1 MLLNY
6 DFLEFENG
14 KTENRT
20 RDYSLT
26 KDIDKELEAKRLAKS
41 TRPKVKIK
49 EGLSLRATLD
59 AFGEELSRLKRE
71 QNKETIKGSTIEATS
86 LNSIVNKIKSGLP
99 FGTISAFRPF
109 KDAFIKDF
117 TEKER
122 ELLIEAYKSGYKASQ
137 LDKVA
142 KNWNDDPNPID
153 ASYLADAFLREY
165 RTIALKLSTA
175 LGKSFVSK
183 FLNPKSEAT
192 MKDFMSSKE
201 FVGRYRYTQKD
212 NMERTQQLKKLL
224 DSKRDF
230 IGYIQV
236 IGYWKDNLED
246 ALIPDNKFLNPKS
259 EATMKDFMSSKE
271 FVGRYRYT
279 QKDNMERTQ
288 QLKKLLDSKRDF
300 IGYIQVIGYWKDN
313 LEDALLPD
321 KETSFFVFAN
331 EPSSTFDLASY
342 LLLLARLFN
351 QAAIC
356 YCDNAK
362 TDKVELVSALPNDFG
377 DVWAKFTDITF
388 TAPLTQSITRLHN
401 KVYTFFER
409 NPEKDNY
416 GIAFKDIVKT
426 QIKATYMPYN
436 IEGFNIPCKAYI
448 ERHIKTTI
456 YSSLGVERNYPGRTF
471 DMDKIQQYEQQAIK
485 RLDLQRCSK
494 SKSFKASYNHN
505 IKVNNL
511 VKALRQGK
519 KVSKTLIA
527 KVLANTIDTDAGYCF
542 ISPTDLATQLN
553 NISPRL
559 SKSIVTAIEQAEGV
573 RLTYALIDKI
583 TYNSLHNILS
593 FIFDIDN
600 PLNDQDLE
608 EFVIEVPREAL
619 KNVKLPQIK
628 NVLTTQIFEGAY
640 HFKS

>member
-6 DFLEFENG
+6 DFLELVDEPQRN
-14 KTENRT
+14 T
-20 RDYSLT
+20 SLT
-26 KDIDKELEAKRLAKS
+26 VSIDKALADKKLA
-41 TRPKVKIK
+41 RQNKPRVRVKDN
-49 EGLSLRATLD
+49 LSLSETLD
-59 AFGEELSRLKRE
+59 AYGRELSRLKSE
-71 QNKETIKGSTIEATS
+71 QNTTIKASTIESAN

-109 KDAFIKDF
+109 KEAFIKDF

-122 ELLIEAYKSGYKASQ
+122 ELLIEVYKSGYKVSK

-142 KNWNDDPNPID
+142 KKWNDDPNPID

-201 FVGRYRYTQKD
+201 FVERYRYTQKD
-212 NMERTQQLKKLL
+212 NMERTQQLKRLL

-246 ALIPDNKFLNPKS
+246 ALIPD
-259 EATMKDFMSSKE
+259 
-271 FVGRYRYT
+271 
-279 QKDNMERTQ
+279 
-288 QLKKLLDSKRDF
+288 
-300 IGYIQVIGYWKDN
+300 
-313 LEDALLPD
+313 
-321 KETSFFVFAN
+321 KETSFFVFVN
-331 EPSSTFDLASY
+331 EPSSTFYLRNH
-342 LLLLARLFN
+342 LLLWARLFN

-356 YCDNAK
+356 YCENSVYNNKDRYY
-362 TDKVELVSALPNDFG
+362 VELVSAEPEKFG
-377 DVWAKFTDITF
+377 KVWAKFTNITF
-388 TAPLTQSITRLHN
+388 SVPSKLPNSLTRLKN
-401 KVYTFFER
+401 QVYTFFDK

-416 GIAFKDIVKT
+416 GIAFKEIVKT
-426 QIKATYMPYN
+426 QIKATYMPHTIGNLTDTFENEIKGFIKRTQSRVRAY
-436 IEGFNIPCKAYI
+436 GYPKTFNIDEI
-448 ERHIKTTI
+448 E
-456 YSSLGVERNYPGRTF
+456 NW
-471 DMDKIQQYEQQAIK
+471 EQQAIK
-485 RLDLQRCSK
+485 TREQRKCAM
-494 SKSFKASYNHN
+494 SKSFRQSYNHN

-519 KVSKTLIA
+519 KASRTLLA
-527 KVLANTIDTDAGYCF
+527 NALANTIDTDAGYCF
-542 ISPTDLATQLN
+542 ISDLATQLG

-573 RLTYALIDKI
+573 RLTYALIDKV

-593 FIFDIDN
+593 FVFDIDN
-600 PLNDQDLE
+600 PLSDQAFE
-608 EFVIEVPREAL
+608 ELVIEVPREAL

-628 NVLTTQIFEGAY
+628 NVLTAQIFDGAY
-640 HFKS
+640 QFRGNDYKFKG

>member
-6 DFLEFENG
+6 DFLEFVDEPQRN
-14 KTENRT
+14 T
-20 RDYSLT
+20 SLT
-26 KDIDKELEAKRLAKS
+26 SAIDKALADKKLA
-41 TRPKVKIK
+41 RQNKPKVRVKDN
-49 EGLSLRATLD
+49 LSLRATLD

-71 QNKETIKGSTIEATS
+71 QNTETIKGSTIESAN

-122 ELLIEAYKSGYKASQ
+122 ELLIEAYKSGYKTSQ

-183 FLNPKSEAT
+183 FLNPKSETT

-201 FVGRYRYTQKD
+201 FVKKYRYTQKD
-212 NMERTQQLKKLL
+212 NTKRTQQLKSLL
-224 DSKRDF
+224 DSKRHF
-230 IGYIQV
+230 LGYIQV

-246 ALIPDNKFLNPKS
+246 
-259 EATMKDFMSSKE
+259 T
-271 FVGRYRYT
+271 
-279 QKDNMERTQ
+279 
-288 QLKKLLDSKRDF
+288 
-300 IGYIQVIGYWKDN
+300 
-313 LEDALLPD
+313 LLPD
-321 KETSFFVFAN
+321 KETSFFVFTN

-388 TAPLTQSITRLHN
+388 TIPLTQSITRLHN
-401 KVYTFFER
+401 KVYTFFEKK
-409 NPEKDNY
+409 NMENHGVSFEELSTTKLKAMGMPKD
-416 GIAFKDIVKT
+416 
-426 QIKATYMPYN
+426 

-448 ERHIKTTI
+448 EHHIKTTI
-456 YSSLGVERNYPGRTF
+456 YSSLGGGRNYPGRTF
-471 DMDKIQQYEQQAIK
+471 DMDKIQQYELQAIK

-511 VKALRQGK
+511 VKAMRQGK
-519 KVSKTLIA
+519 KVSKTLI
-527 KVLANTIDTDAGYCF
+527 ANTIDTDAGYCF
-542 ISPTDLATQLN
+542 ISPTDLATQLG

-573 RLTYALIDKI
+573 RLNYALIDKV
-583 TYNSLHNILS
+583 TYNSLHNILN

-600 PLNDQDLE
+600 PLSDQVLTQL
-608 EFVIEVPREAL
+608 VIEVPREAL

-628 NVLTTQIFEGAY
+628 NVLTSQIFDGTY
-640 HFKS
+640 QFRN

>member
-6 DFLEFENG
+6 DFLELVDEPQRN
-14 KTENRT
+14 T
-20 RDYSLT
+20 SLT
-26 KDIDKELEAKRLAKS
+26 ASIDKALADRKLA
-41 TRPKVKIK
+41 RQNKPRVKIK
-49 EGLSLRATLD
+49 DNLSLRETLD
-59 AFGEELSRLKRE
+59 AFGDELSRLKRE
-71 QNKETIKGSTIEATS
+71 QNTETIKGPTIESAN

-109 KDAFIKDF
+109 KNAFIKDF

-183 FLNPKSEAT
+183 FLNPKSETT

-201 FVGRYRYTQKD
+201 FVERYRYTQKD

-246 ALIPDNKFLNPKS
+246 ALIPD
-259 EATMKDFMSSKE
+259 
-271 FVGRYRYT
+271 
-279 QKDNMERTQ
+279 
-288 QLKKLLDSKRDF
+288 
-300 IGYIQVIGYWKDN
+300 
-313 LEDALLPD
+313 
-321 KETSFFVFAN
+321 KETSFFVFVN
-331 EPSSTFDLASY
+331 EPSSTFYLRNH
-342 LLLLARLFN
+342 LLLWARQFN

-356 YCDNAK
+356 YCQNSVYNNKDRYY
-362 TDKVELVSALPNDFG
+362 VELVNATPKRFG
-377 DVWAKFTDITF
+377 KVEAKFTDITF
-388 TAPLTQSITRLHN
+388 SIPSKLPNSLTRLKN

-426 QIKATYMPYN
+426 QIKATYMPHTIGNLTDTFENEIKGFIKRTQSRLRAYGYPKTFN
-436 IEGFNIPCKAYI
+436 VDEIENW
-448 ERHIKTTI
+448 
-456 YSSLGVERNYPGRTF
+456 
-471 DMDKIQQYEQQAIK
+471 EQQAIK
-485 RLDLQRCSK
+485 TREQRKCITSK
-494 SKSFKASYNHN
+494 RFRQSHNHN

-511 VKALRQGK
+511 VNAMRQGK
-519 KVSKTLIA
+519 KVSRTLIA

-542 ISPTDLATQLN
+542 ISDLATQLG

-573 RLTYALIDKI
+573 RLNYALIDKV

-600 PLNDQDLE
+600 PLSDQVFERL
-608 EFVIEVPREAL
+608 VIEVPREAL

-628 NVLTTQIFEGAY
+628 NVLTAQIFDGAY
-640 HFKS
+640 QFKS

>member
-6 DFLEFENG
+6 DFLELVDEPRQRN
-14 KTENRT
+14 TSL
-20 RDYSLT
+20 SLT
-26 KDIDKELEAKRLAKS
+26 ASIDKALADKKLA
-41 TRPKVKIK
+41 RQNKPRVRIK
-49 EGLSLRATLD
+49 GGLSLRATLD
-59 AFGEELSRLKRE
+59 AFGDELSRLKRE
-71 QNKETIKGSTIEATS
+71 QNTTIKASTIESAN

-122 ELLIEAYKSGYKASQ
+122 ELLIEAYKSGYKTSQ

-142 KNWNDDPNPID
+142 KNWNNDPNPID

-165 RTIALKLSTA
+165 KTIALKLSTA

-183 FLNPKSEAT
+183 FLNPKSETT
-192 MKDFMSSKE
+192 MKDLMSSKE
-201 FVGRYRYTQKD
+201 FVERYRYTQKD
-212 NMERTQQLKKLL
+212 NMERTQQLKRLL
-224 DSKRDF
+224 DNKRDF

-246 ALIPDNKFLNPKS
+246 ALIPD
-259 EATMKDFMSSKE
+259 
-271 FVGRYRYT
+271 
-279 QKDNMERTQ
+279 
-288 QLKKLLDSKRDF
+288 
-300 IGYIQVIGYWKDN
+300 
-313 LEDALLPD
+313 
-321 KETSFFVFAN
+321 KETSFFVFVN
-331 EPSSTFDLASY
+331 EPSSTFY
-342 LLLLARLFN
+342 LRNHLLSWARQFN

-388 TAPLTQSITRLHN
+388 SIPLTQSITRLHN
-401 KVYTFFER
+401 KVYTFFEKK
-409 NPEKDNY
+409 NMENY
-416 GIAFKDIVKT
+416 GVSFEKLSTTKLKAMGMPKD
-426 QIKATYMPYN
+426 

-456 YSSLGVERNYPGRTF
+456 YSSLGGERNYPGRTF
-471 DMDKIQQYEQQAIK
+471 DMDKIQQYELQAIK
-485 RLDLQRCSK
+485 RLDLQRCAM

-511 VKALRQGK
+511 FKALRQGK
-519 KVSKTLIA
+519 KVSRTLIA
-527 KVLANTIDTDAGYCF
+527 RVLANTIDTDAGYCF

-573 RLTYALIDKI
+573 RLSYALIDKI
-583 TYNSLHNILS
+583 TYNSLHNTLS

-600 PLNDQDLE
+600 PLNDQAFGEL
-608 EFVIEVPREAL
+608 VVEVPREAL

-628 NVLTTQIFEGAY
+628 NVLTAQIFEGAY
-640 HFKS
+640 QFKN